1 MPKQN
6 LFPTQKVIA
15 IAVAAFEFNKN
26 TIIRD
31 SGEMDGVK
39 QFSNRELIMSYLNG
53 ETIPFTVTD
62 FHITQ
67 AEELMNYLQQVS
79 VMQTLQSGS
88 IFGFLE
94 NIIKSFSSST
104 VKNRDI
110 GILAW
115 VPKLAEDYRKKDQI
129 REVSAKYE
137 LNSRYVGKIGD
148 KIIITFNLIESR
160 YVKTLDC
167 FSVYGTD
174 GNGNLIF
181 YWAKDKNKIVDNVR
195 IQGRVK
201 NQQKDT
207 RRGNAFVTT
216 INYVKV
222 L

>member
-1 MPKQN
+1 MSKQN

-15 IAVAAFEFNKN
+15 IAVAAYEFNKN

-31 SGEMDGVK
+31 SFEKDGIK

-53 ETIPFTVTD
+53 DPIPFTVNDSHT
-62 FHITQ
+62 TQ

-94 NIIKSFSSST
+94 NVIKAFSEST
-104 VKNRDI
+104 VKSRDI

-115 VPKLAEDYRKKDQI
+115 APKLTEDYQKKDQV
-129 REVSAKYE
+129 REVSARYE
-137 LNSRYVGKIGD
+137 LNSRYVGKLGD
-148 KIIITFNLIESR
+148 KIIITFSLIESR

-181 YWAKDKNKIVDNVR
+181 YWAKDKNKVVDNVR